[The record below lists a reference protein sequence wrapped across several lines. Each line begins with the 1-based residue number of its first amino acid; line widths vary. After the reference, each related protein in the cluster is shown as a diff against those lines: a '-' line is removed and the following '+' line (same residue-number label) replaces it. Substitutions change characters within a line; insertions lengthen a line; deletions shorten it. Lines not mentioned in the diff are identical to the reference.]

1 MNNKIMIKPYPK
13 VENLEED
20 FKYTS
25 FTEKGKIKYEALPV
39 RIVVQYILNAKMV
52 GKHFYKDY
60 ASFDNPYESDK
71 GFIKYYD
78 EKLGIWKIADTFI
91 KDKIDEF
98 FSDEETKDIINCCK
112 FAMNKDTRSSDNK
125 ILFVSVV
132 HEMNKVLK
140 KLGNHWNTSFEKGYL
155 PVAFKNGTLFL
166 NAEKGKIEFKEEKEP
181 NFLAEIYFNTNYDPV
196 KLDREN
202 RLFKFLKQ
210 KVNLNTKEKEKYF
223 KALLFDF
230 FYTENE
236 SHHTIFFIG
245 KNASGKSSFMKHLVG
260 FSTMNECTKIV
271 DLQRMIGERF
281 TNPNWFQYPLIFTNE
296 TKEKFVEDN
305 ATFKQMIAK
314 EELTLEQKGKDPIT
328 MKPFG
333 KIIGLGE
340 QPFRMKIDGGA
351 DQRII
356 NHFFREEK
364 LEFSKEE
371 VNQYKGYYKEIEEK
385 DLTRGDELLQYLA
398 YEKYEDL
405 TDLLIQGLY
414 SFCEG
419 EYSKGRRTFKKK
431 YEELFVDEVEEF
443 GKLQNSYLE
452 LYQYFFEP
460 DPNSFISSTAL
471 LKVIELLEISNIGTA
486 KALKEQLE
494 MVNKKLYGFD
504 IRFFKSE
511 TKDVKISIVE
521 NLKSY
526 GKETGEI
533 EIKEFTLPRRT
544 TWIFGLK
551 LKSLKE
557 IEEMIANNKNLI
569 QTSRNDKYASLKIS
583 FKKVE
588 ETSYK
593 KIFPVADL
601 TKKSNEEIVDS
612 KEYIRDVKSGRETT
626 IIPHG
631 QAKEKTIDEM
641 AEELNQF
648 FKVE

>member
-1 MNNKIMIKPYPK
+1 MNNKIIIKPYPK

-20 FKYTS
+20 FKYKT
-25 FTEKGKIKYEALPV
+25 FTEKEKIKYEALPV
-39 RIVVQYILNAKMV
+39 RIIVQYILNAKMV
-52 GKHFYKDY
+52 GKFFYKDY

-98 FSDEETKDIINCCK
+98 FTDEETKDIINCCK

-155 PVAFKNGTLFL
+155 PIAFKNGTLFL
-166 NAEKGKIEFKEEKEP
+166 NAITGKIKFKEEKDP
-181 NFLAEIYFNTNYDPV
+181 NFLTEIYFNTNYNPV
-196 KLDREN
+196 KLDGEN
-202 RLFKFLKQ
+202 RLFKFLKE
-210 KVNLNTKEKEKYF
+210 KVNLNTMEKENYF
-223 KALLFDF
+223 KALIFDY

-245 KNASGKSSFMKHLVG
+245 KNSSGKSSFMKHLVA
-260 FSTMNECTKIV
+260 FANMNECIKVV

-281 TNPNWFQYPLIFTNE
+281 TNPNWFQYPYIFTNE

-305 ATFKQMIAK
+305 ATFKQMVAK

-364 LEFSKEE
+364 LEFSQEE
-371 VNQYKGYYKEIEEK
+371 VNQYKEYYKEIEEK

-398 YEKYEDL
+398 YEKYENL

-414 SFCEG
+414 CFHNG

-431 YEELFVDEVEEF
+431 YEELFIDEVAEF
-443 GKLQNSYLE
+443 GKLQSPYLE

-460 DPNSFISSTAL
+460 DPNTFISSTAL
-471 LKVIELLEISNIGTA
+471 LKIIELLEISSIGTA

-494 MVNKKLYGFD
+494 MVNKKIFGFD

-511 TKDVKISIVE
+511 TKDIKISTIE
-521 NLKSY
+521 NIRSY
-526 GKETGEI
+526 GKETGET
-533 EIKEFTLPRRT
+533 EIKEFILPRRT

-551 LKSLKE
+551 LKNLE
-557 IEEMIANNKNLI
+557 DIEEMIANNKNVI
-569 QTSRNDKYASLKIS
+569 QINRNDKYASLKIS
-583 FKKVE
+583 FKQIE

-601 TKKSNEEIVDS
+601 TKKSQIEEVID
-612 KEYIRDVKSGRETT
+612 
-626 IIPHG
+626 G
-631 QAKEKTIDEM
+631 Q
-641 AEELNQF
+641 EEF
-648 FKVE
+648 PF

>member
-1 MNNKIMIKPYPK
+1 MNNKIIIKPYPK

-20 FKYTS
+20 FKYKS
-25 FTEKGKIKYEALPV
+25 LTEKGKTKYEALPV
-39 RIVVQYILNAKMV
+39 RIIVQYILNAKMV
-52 GKHFYKDY
+52 GKYFYKDY
-60 ASFDNPYESDK
+60 ANYDHPFESDK
-71 GFIKYYD
+71 GFIKVFD

-91 KDKIDEF
+91 KDSIDQF
-98 FSDEETKDIINCCK
+98 FNDEETKDIINSCK
-112 FAMNKDTRSSDNK
+112 FAMNKDTRTSDNK
-125 ILFVSVV
+125 ILFVSVI

-155 PVAFKNGTLFL
+155 PIAFKNGTLFL
-166 NAEKGKIEFKEEKEP
+166 NAITGKIKFKEEKDP
-181 NFLAEIYFNTNYDPV
+181 NFLTEIYFNTNYDPV
-196 KLDREN
+196 KLDGEN
-202 RLFKFLKQ
+202 RLFKFLKE
-210 KVNLNTKEKEKYF
+210 KVNLNTMEKENYF

-245 KNASGKSSFMKHLVG
+245 KNSSGKSSFMKHLVG
-260 FSTMNECTKIV
+260 FSNMSECTKIV

-281 TNPNWFQYPLIFTNE
+281 TNPNWFQYPFVFTNE

-305 ATFKQMIAK
+305 ATFKQMVAK

-328 MKPFG
+328 IKPFG

-356 NHFFREEK
+356 NHYFREEK
-364 LEFSKEE
+364 IEFKKEE
-371 VNQYKGYYKEIEEK
+371 INQYKVYYKEIEEK
-385 DLTRGDELLQYLA
+385 DLTRNDELLQYLA
-398 YEKYEDL
+398 FEKYEDL

-414 SFCEG
+414 CFFEG

-431 YEELFVDEVEEF
+431 YEELFIDEVAEF
-443 GKLQNSYLE
+443 GKLQSPYLE

-460 DPNSFISSTAL
+460 DPNTFISSTAL
-471 LKVIELLEISNIGTA
+471 LKIIELLEVSSIGTA
-486 KALKEQLE
+486 KALKEQLD
-494 MVNKKLYGFD
+494 MVNKKLFGFD
-504 IRFFKSE
+504 VRFFKSD
-511 TKDVKISIVE
+511 TKDVKISTVE

-533 EIKEFTLPRRT
+533 EIKEFILPRRT

-551 LKSLKE
+551 LKSFKE
-557 IEEMIANNKNLI
+557 VEEMIANNKNLI
-569 QTSRNDKYASLKIS
+569 QMNRSDKYASLKIS
-583 FKKVE
+583 FKEIE

-601 TKKSNEEIVDS
+601 TKKSQIEEVID
-612 KEYIRDVKSGRETT
+612 
-626 IIPHG
+626 G
-631 QAKEKTIDEM
+631 Q
-641 AEELNQF
+641 EEF
-648 FKVE
+648 PF

>member
-1 MNNKIMIKPYPK
+1 MNSKIVIKPYPK

-20 FKYTS
+20 FKYRS
-25 FTEKGKIKYEALPV
+25 LTEKGKIKYEALPV
-39 RIVVQYILNAKMV
+39 RIIVQYILNSKMV
-52 GKHFYKDY
+52 GKYFYKDY
-60 ASFDNPYESDK
+60 ANYDHPFESDK
-71 GFIKYYD
+71 GFIKVFD

-91 KDKIDEF
+91 KDSIDQF
-98 FSDEETKDIINCCK
+98 FNDEETKDIINSCK
-112 FAMNKDTRSSDNK
+112 FAMNKDTRTSDNK

-155 PVAFKNGTLFL
+155 PIAFKNGTLFL
-166 NAEKGKIEFKEEKEP
+166 NAVTGKIKFKEEKDP
-181 NFLAEIYFNTNYDPV
+181 NFLTEIYFNTSYNPV
-196 KLDREN
+196 KLDGEN
-202 RLFKFLKQ
+202 RLFKFLKE
-210 KVNLNTKEKEKYF
+210 KVNLNTMEKENYF
-223 KALLFDF
+223 KALIFDY

-245 KNASGKSSFMKHLVG
+245 KNSSGKSSFMKHLVG
-260 FSTMNECTKIV
+260 FSNMSECTKIV

-281 TNPNWFQYPLIFTNE
+281 TNPNWFQYPFVFTNE

-305 ATFKQMIAK
+305 ATFKQMVAK

-364 LEFSKEE
+364 LEFSQEE
-371 VNQYKGYYKEIEEK
+371 VNQYKEYYKEIEEK

-398 YEKYEDL
+398 YEKYENL

-414 SFCEG
+414 CFHNG

-431 YEELFVDEVEEF
+431 YEELFIDEVAEF
-443 GKLQNSYLE
+443 GKLQSPYLE

-460 DPNSFISSTAL
+460 DPNTFISSTAL
-471 LKVIELLEISNIGTA
+471 LKIIELLEISSIGTA

-494 MVNKKLYGFD
+494 MVNKKIFGFD

-511 TKDVKISIVE
+511 TKDIKISTIE
-521 NLKSY
+521 NIRSY
-526 GKETGEI
+526 GKETGET
-533 EIKEFTLPRRT
+533 EIKEFILPRRT

-551 LKSLKE
+551 LKNLE
-557 IEEMIANNKNLI
+557 DIEEMIANNKNLI
-569 QTSRNDKYASLKIS
+569 QMNRNDKYASLKIS
-583 FKKVE
+583 FKQIE

-601 TKKSNEEIVDS
+601 TKKSQIEEVID
-612 KEYIRDVKSGRETT
+612 
-626 IIPHG
+626 G
-631 QAKEKTIDEM
+631 Q
-641 AEELNQF
+641 EEF
-648 FKVE
+648 PF

>member
-1 MNNKIMIKPYPK
+1 MSNKIIIKPYPK

-25 FTEKGKIKYEALPV
+25 LTEKGKIKYEALPV

-52 GKHFYKDY
+52 GKYFYKDY

-78 EKLGIWKIADTFI
+78 EKLGIWKIADSFI
-91 KDKIDEF
+91 KDSIDQF
-98 FSDEETKDIINCCK
+98 FNDEQTKDIINCCR
-112 FAMNKDTRSSDNK
+112 FALNKDTRTSDNK
-125 ILFVSVV
+125 ILFVSVI

-155 PVAFKNGTLFL
+155 PIAFKNGTLFL
-166 NAEKGKIEFKEEKEP
+166 NVKKGKIEFKEEKDP
-181 NFLAEIYFNTNYDPV
+181 NFLTEIYFNINFDIT
-196 KLDREN
+196 KMDREN

-210 KVNLNTKEKEKYF
+210 KVNLNTREKENYF
-223 KALLFDF
+223 KALIFDYF
-230 FYTENE
+230 FTENE

-260 FSTMNECTKIV
+260 FSSMNECTKIV

-281 TNPNWFQYPLIFTNE
+281 TNPNWFQYPYIFTNE

-305 ATFKQMIAK
+305 ATFKQMVAK

-328 MKPFG
+328 VKPFG

-356 NHFFREEK
+356 NHYFREEK
-364 LEFSKEE
+364 IEFKKEE
-371 VNQYKGYYKEIEEK
+371 INQYKGYYKEIEEK

-414 SFCEG
+414 CFYEG

-431 YEELFVDEVEEF
+431 YEELFADEVEEF
-443 GKLQNSYLE
+443 GKLQTPYLE
-452 LYQYFFEP
+452 LYQYFYEP

-471 LKVIELLEISNIGTA
+471 LKIIELLEISNIGTT
-486 KALKEQLE
+486 KALREQLE
-494 MVNKKLYGFD
+494 MLNKKLFGFD
-504 IRFFKSE
+504 VRFFKSE

-526 GKETGEI
+526 GKETGKF

-544 TWIFGLK
+544 VWIFGLK
-551 LKSLKE
+551 LKSLEE

-569 QTSRNDKYASLKIS
+569 QSSRNDKYASLKIS
-583 FKKVE
+583 FKEIE

-612 KEYIRDVKSGRETT
+612 KEEF
-626 IIPHG
+626 P
-631 QAKEKTIDEM
+631 
-641 AEELNQF
+641 F
-648 FKVE
+648 

>member
-1 MNNKIMIKPYPK
+1 MNNKIIIKPYPK

-20 FKYTS
+20 FKYKS
-25 FTEKGKIKYEALPV
+25 LTEKGKTKYEALPV
-39 RIVVQYILNAKMV
+39 RIIVQYILNAKMV
-52 GKHFYKDY
+52 GKYFYKDY
-60 ASFDNPYESDK
+60 ANYDHPFESDK
-71 GFIKYYD
+71 GFIKVFD

-91 KDKIDEF
+91 KDSIDQF
-98 FSDEETKDIINCCK
+98 FNVEETKDIINSCK
-112 FAMNKDTRSSDNK
+112 FAMNKDTRTSDNK

-155 PVAFKNGTLFL
+155 PIAFKNGTLFL
-166 NAEKGKIEFKEEKEP
+166 NAITGKIKFTEEKKP
-181 NFLAEIYFNTNYDPV
+181 NFLTEIYFNTNYDPV
-196 KLDREN
+196 KLDGEN
-202 RLFKFLKQ
+202 RLFKFLKE
-210 KVNLNTKEKEKYF
+210 KVNLNTIEKENYF
-223 KALLFDF
+223 KALIFDY

-245 KNASGKSSFMKHLVG
+245 KNSSGKSSFMKHLVG
-260 FSTMNECTKIV
+260 FSNMNECTKIV

-281 TNPNWFQYPLIFTNE
+281 TNPNWFQYPYIFTNE

-305 ATFKQMIAK
+305 ATFKQMVAK

-371 VNQYKGYYKEIEEK
+371 VNQYKEYYKEIEEK

-398 YEKYEDL
+398 YQKYENL

-414 SFCEG
+414 CFHQG

-431 YEELFVDEVEEF
+431 YEELFIDEVAEF
-443 GKLQNSYLE
+443 GKLQNPYLE

-460 DPNSFISSTAL
+460 DSNTFISSTAL
-471 LKVIELLEISNIGTA
+471 LKIVELLEISSIGTA
-486 KALKEQLE
+486 KALKEQLD
-494 MVNKKLYGFD
+494 MVNKKLFGFD
-504 IRFFKSE
+504 VRFFKSE
-511 TKDVKISIVE
+511 TKDVKISTVE

-533 EIKEFTLPRRT
+533 EIKEFILPRRT

-551 LKSLKE
+551 LKSFKE
-557 IEEMIANNKNLI
+557 VEEMIANNKNLI
-569 QTSRNDKYASLKIS
+569 QMNRSDKYASLKIS
-583 FKKVE
+583 FKEIE

-601 TKKSNEEIVDS
+601 TKKSQIEEV
-612 KEYIRDVKSGRETT
+612 
-626 IIPHG
+626 
-631 QAKEKTIDEM
+631 IDEQ
-641 AEELNQF
+641 EEF
-648 FKVE
+648 PF

>member
-1 MNNKIMIKPYPK
+1 MSNKIIIKPYPK
-13 VENLEED
+13 VKNLEED

-25 FTEKGKIKYEALPV
+25 LSEKGKVKYEALPV

-52 GKHFYKDY
+52 GKYFYKDY
-60 ASFDNPYESDK
+60 ANFDHPFESDK
-71 GFIKYYD
+71 GFIKVFD

-155 PVAFKNGTLFL
+155 PIAFKNGTLFL
-166 NAEKGKIEFKEEKEP
+166 NAITGKIKFKEEKDP
-181 NFLAEIYFNTNYDPV
+181 NFLTEIYFNTNYNPV
-196 KLDREN
+196 KLDGEN
-202 RLFKFLKQ
+202 RLFKFLKE
-210 KVNLNTKEKEKYF
+210 KVNLNTKEKEDYF

-245 KNASGKSSFMKHLVG
+245 KNSSGKSSLMKHLVG
-260 FSTMNECTKIV
+260 FSNMNECTKIV

-281 TNPNWFQYPLIFTNE
+281 TNPNWFQYPYIFTNE

-305 ATFKQMIAK
+305 ATFKQMVAK

-364 LEFSKEE
+364 IEFKKEE
-371 VNQYKGYYKEIEEK
+371 INQYKEYYKEIEEK

-398 YEKYEDL
+398 YQKYENL

-414 SFCEG
+414 CFHQG

-431 YEELFVDEVEEF
+431 YEELFINEVEEF
-443 GKLQNSYLE
+443 GKLQSPYLV
-452 LYQYFFEP
+452 LYEYFFEP

-494 MVNKKLYGFD
+494 MVNKKLFGYD
-504 IRFFKSE
+504 VRFFKSE
-511 TKDVKISIVE
+511 TKDIKISTIE
-521 NLKSY
+521 NVKSY
-526 GKETGEI
+526 GKETGET

-544 TWIFGLK
+544 VWIFGLK
-551 LKSLKE
+551 LKSLEE
-557 IEEMIANNKNLI
+557 IEEMIANNKKLI
-569 QTSRNDKYASLKIS
+569 QISRSDKYASLKIS
-583 FKKVE
+583 FKEIE

-601 TKKSNEEIVDS
+601 TKKSQIEEVID
-612 KEYIRDVKSGRETT
+612 
-626 IIPHG
+626 G
-631 QAKEKTIDEM
+631 Q
-641 AEELNQF
+641 EEF
-648 FKVE
+648 PF

>member
-1 MNNKIMIKPYPK
+1 MSNKIIIKPYPK

-20 FKYTS
+20 FKYTTL
-25 FTEKGKIKYEALPV
+25 TEKGKVKYEALPV
-39 RIVVQYILNAKMV
+39 RIIVQYILNAKMV
-52 GKHFYKDY
+52 GKYFYKDY

-71 GFIKYYD
+71 GFIKVFD

-98 FSDEETKDIINCCK
+98 FTDEETKDIINCCR
-112 FAMNKDTRSSDNK
+112 FALNKDTRTSDNK
-125 ILFVSVV
+125 ILFVSVT

-155 PVAFKNGTLFL
+155 PIAFKNGTLFL
-166 NAEKGKIEFKEEKEP
+166 NAEKGEIKFKEEKDP
-181 NFLAEIYFNTNYDPV
+181 NFLTEIYFNVNFDIT
-196 KLDREN
+196 KMDREN
-202 RLFKFLKQ
+202 RLFKFLKE
-210 KVNLNTKEKEKYF
+210 KVNLNTKEKENYF

-230 FYTENE
+230 FFTENE

-245 KNASGKSSFMKHLVG
+245 KNASGKSSFMKHLISFAG
-260 FSTMNECTKIV
+260 MNECTKIV

-281 TNPNWFQYPLIFTNE
+281 TNPNWFQYPYVFTNE

-328 MKPFG
+328 IKPFG

-356 NHFFREEK
+356 NHYFREEK
-364 LEFSKEE
+364 IEFKKEE
-371 VNQYKGYYKEIEEK
+371 INQYKVYYKEIEEK
-385 DLTRGDELLQYLA
+385 DLTRNDELLQYLA
-398 YEKYEDL
+398 FEKYEDL

-414 SFCEG
+414 CFFEG

-431 YEELFVDEVEEF
+431 YEELFADEVEEF
-443 GKLQNSYLE
+443 GKLQTPYLE

-460 DPNSFISSTAL
+460 DSNSFISSTAL
-471 LKVIELLEISNIGTA
+471 LKIIELLEISNIGTT
-486 KALKEQLE
+486 KALREQLE
-494 MVNKKLYGFD
+494 MVNKKLFGFD
-504 IRFFKSE
+504 VRFFKSE
-511 TKDVKISIVE
+511 TRDIKISTIE
-521 NLKSY
+521 NIKEY
-526 GKETGEI
+526 GRETGKI

-569 QTSRNDKYASLKIS
+569 QTSRNDKYASLKVS
-583 FKKVE
+583 FKQIE

-641 AEELNQF
+641 AEELEQF
-648 FKVE
+648 FKAE

>member
-1 MNNKIMIKPYPK
+1 MNNKIIIKPYPK

-20 FKYTS
+20 FKYKT
-25 FTEKGKIKYEALPV
+25 FNEKEKIKYEALPV
-39 RIVVQYILNAKMV
+39 RIIVQYILNAKMV
-52 GKHFYKDY
+52 GKFFYKDY

-98 FSDEETKDIINCCK
+98 FTDEETKDIINCCK

-155 PVAFKNGTLFL
+155 PIAFKNGTLFL
-166 NAEKGKIEFKEEKEP
+166 NAITGKIKFKEEKDP
-181 NFLAEIYFNTNYDPV
+181 NFLTEIYFNTNYNPV
-196 KLDREN
+196 KLDGEN
-202 RLFKFLKQ
+202 RLFKFLKE
-210 KVNLNTKEKEKYF
+210 KVNLNTMEKENYF
-223 KALLFDF
+223 KALIFDY

-245 KNASGKSSFMKHLVG
+245 KNSSGKSSFMKHLVA
-260 FSTMNECTKIV
+260 FANMNECIKVV

-281 TNPNWFQYPLIFTNE
+281 TNPNWFQYPYIFTNE

-305 ATFKQMIAK
+305 ATFKQMVAK

-364 LEFSKEE
+364 LEFSQEE
-371 VNQYKGYYKEIEEK
+371 VNQYKEYYKEIEEK

-398 YEKYEDL
+398 YEKYENL

-414 SFCEG
+414 CFHNG

-431 YEELFVDEVEEF
+431 YEELFIDEVAEF
-443 GKLQNSYLE
+443 GKLQSPYLE

-460 DPNSFISSTAL
+460 DPNTFISSTAL
-471 LKVIELLEISNIGTA
+471 LKIIELLEISSIGTA

-494 MVNKKLYGFD
+494 MVNKKIFGFD

-511 TKDVKISIVE
+511 TKDIKISTIE
-521 NLKSY
+521 NIRSY
-526 GKETGEI
+526 GKETGET
-533 EIKEFTLPRRT
+533 EIKEFILPRRT

-551 LKSLKE
+551 LKNLE
-557 IEEMIANNKNLI
+557 DIEEMIANNKNLI
-569 QTSRNDKYASLKIS
+569 QMNRNDKYASLKIS
-583 FKKVE
+583 FKQIE

-601 TKKSNEEIVDS
+601 TKKSQIEEVID
-612 KEYIRDVKSGRETT
+612 
-626 IIPHG
+626 G
-631 QAKEKTIDEM
+631 Q
-641 AEELNQF
+641 EEF
-648 FKVE
+648 PF

>member
-1 MNNKIMIKPYPK
+1 MSNKIIIKPYPK

-20 FKYTS
+20 FKYKTY
-25 FTEKGKIKYEALPV
+25 TEKEKIKYEALPV
-39 RIVVQYILNAKMV
+39 RIIVQYILNAKMV
-52 GKHFYKDY
+52 GKYFYKDY
-60 ASFDNPYESDK
+60 ANFDHPFESDK
-71 GFIKYYD
+71 GFIKVFD
-78 EKLGIWKIADTFI
+78 EKLGIWKIADNFI
-91 KDKIDEF
+91 KDSIDQF

-112 FAMNKDTRSSDNK
+112 FALNKDTRSSDNK

-155 PVAFKNGTLFL
+155 PIAFKNGTLFL
-166 NAEKGKIEFKEEKEP
+166 NAITGKIKFKEEKNP
-181 NFLAEIYFNTNYDPV
+181 NFLTEVYFNTNYDPV
-196 KLDREN
+196 KLDKEN
-202 RLFKFLKQ
+202 RLFKFLKE
-210 KVNLNTKEKEKYF
+210 KVNLNTKEKEDYF

-230 FYTENE
+230 FFTENE

-245 KNASGKSSFMKHLVG
+245 KNSSGKSSFMKHLVG
-260 FSTMNECTKIV
+260 FANMNECIKVV

-281 TNPNWFQYPLIFTNE
+281 TNPNWFQYPYVFTNE

-305 ATFKQMIAK
+305 ATFKQMVAK

-371 VNQYKGYYKEIEEK
+371 VNQYKEYYKEIEEK

-398 YEKYEDL
+398 YEKYENL

-414 SFCEG
+414 CFHLG

-431 YEELFVDEVEEF
+431 YEELFIDEVAEF
-443 GKLQNSYLE
+443 GKLQTPYLE

-471 LKVIELLEISNIGTA
+471 LKIIELLEISHIGTT
-486 KALKEQLE
+486 KTLREQLE
-494 MVNKKLYGFD
+494 MVNKKIFGFD
-504 IRFFKSE
+504 VRFFKSE
-511 TKDVKISIVE
+511 TKDVKISTVE

-526 GKETGEI
+526 GKETGKF

-544 TWIFGLK
+544 VWIFGLK
-551 LKSLKE
+551 LKSLEE

-569 QTSRNDKYASLKIS
+569 QSNRIDKYASLKIS
-583 FKKVE
+583 FKEIE

-601 TKKSNEEIVDS
+601 TKKSQIEEVID
-612 KEYIRDVKSGRETT
+612 
-626 IIPHG
+626 G
-631 QAKEKTIDEM
+631 Q
-641 AEELNQF
+641 EEF
-648 FKVE
+648 PF

>member
-1 MNNKIMIKPYPK
+1 MSNKIIIKPYPK

-39 RIVVQYILNAKMV
+39 RIIVQYILNAKMV
-52 GKHFYKDY
+52 GKYFYKDY
-60 ASFDNPYESDK
+60 ANFDHPFESDK

-78 EKLGIWKIADTFI
+78 EKLGIWKIADNFI
-91 KDKIDEF
+91 KDSIDKF
-98 FSDEETKDIINCCK
+98 FNDEQTKDIINCCR
-112 FAMNKDTRSSDNK
+112 FALNKDTRTSDNK
-125 ILFVSVV
+125 ILFVSAV

-155 PVAFKNGTLFL
+155 PLVFKNGTLFL
-166 NAEKGKIEFKEEKEP
+166 NAEKGKIEFKEEKDP
-181 NFLAEIYFNTNYDPV
+181 NFLAEIYFNTNYDQV

-202 RLFKFLKQ
+202 RLFKFLKE
-210 KVNLNTKEKEKYF
+210 KVNLNTREKENYF
-223 KALLFDF
+223 KALIFDY

-260 FSTMNECTKIV
+260 FSSMNECTKIV

-281 TNPNWFQYPLIFTNE
+281 TNPNWFQYPYVFTNE

-305 ATFKQMIAK
+305 ATFKQMVAK

-328 MKPFG
+328 VKPFG

-356 NHFFREEK
+356 NHYFKEEK

-371 VNQYKGYYKEIEEK
+371 ISQYKQYYKQIEEK
-385 DLTRGDELLQYLA
+385 DLTRNDELLQYLA

-405 TDLLIQGLY
+405 IDLLIQGLY
-414 SFCEG
+414 CFYEG

-431 YEELFVDEVEEF
+431 YEELFADEVEEF
-443 GKLQNSYLE
+443 GKLQTPYLE
-452 LYQYFFEP
+452 PYQYFFVP

-471 LKVIELLEISNIGTA
+471 LKIIELLEISNIGTT
-486 KALKEQLE
+486 KALREQLE
-494 MVNKKLYGFD
+494 MVNKKLFGFD
-504 IRFFKSE
+504 VRFFKSE

-526 GKETGEI
+526 GKETGKF

-544 TWIFGLK
+544 VWIFGLK
-551 LKSLKE
+551 LKSLEE

-583 FKKVE
+583 FREIE

-601 TKKSNEEIVDS
+601 TKKSQIEEIID
-612 KEYIRDVKSGRETT
+612 
-626 IIPHG
+626 G
-631 QAKEKTIDEM
+631 QDE
-641 AEELNQF
+641 F
-648 FKVE
+648 PF

>member
-1 MNNKIMIKPYPK
+1 MNNKIIIKPYPK

-20 FKYTS
+20 FKYKT
-25 FTEKGKIKYEALPV
+25 FTEKEKIKYEALPV
-39 RIVVQYILNAKMV
+39 RIIVQYILNAKMV
-52 GKHFYKDY
+52 GKFFYKDY

-98 FSDEETKDIINCCK
+98 FTDEETKDIINCCK

-155 PVAFKNGTLFL
+155 PIAFKNGTLFL
-166 NAEKGKIEFKEEKEP
+166 NAITGKIKFKEEKDP
-181 NFLAEIYFNTNYDPV
+181 NFLTEIYFNTNYNPV
-196 KLDREN
+196 KLDGEN
-202 RLFKFLKQ
+202 RLFKFLKE
-210 KVNLNTKEKEKYF
+210 KVNLNTMEKENYF
-223 KALLFDF
+223 KALIFDY

-245 KNASGKSSFMKHLVG
+245 KNSSGKSSFMKHLVA
-260 FSTMNECTKIV
+260 FANMNECIKVV

-281 TNPNWFQYPLIFTNE
+281 TNPNWFQYPYIFTNE

-305 ATFKQMIAK
+305 ATFKQMVAK

-364 LEFSKEE
+364 LEFSQEE
-371 VNQYKGYYKEIEEK
+371 VNQYKEYYKEIEEK

-398 YEKYEDL
+398 YEKYENL

-414 SFCEG
+414 CFHNG

-431 YEELFVDEVEEF
+431 YEELFIDEVAEF
-443 GKLQNSYLE
+443 GKVQSPYLE
-452 LYQYFFEP
+452 LYQYFFES
-460 DPNSFISSTAL
+460 DPNTFISSTAL
-471 LKVIELLEISNIGTA
+471 LKIIELLEISSIGTA
-486 KALKEQLE
+486 KALKEQLD
-494 MVNKKLYGFD
+494 MVNKKLFGFD
-504 IRFFKSE
+504 VRFFKSE
-511 TKDVKISIVE
+511 TKDVKISTIE

-526 GKETGEI
+526 GKETGET
-533 EIKEFTLPRRT
+533 EIKEFILPRRT

-551 LKSLKE
+551 LKNLE
-557 IEEMIANNKNLI
+557 DIEEMIANNKNLI

-583 FKKVE
+583 FKEIE

-593 KIFPVADL
+593 KIFPIADL
-601 TKKSNEEIVDS
+601 TKKSQIEEVIN
-612 KEYIRDVKSGRETT
+612 
-626 IIPHG
+626 G
-631 QAKEKTIDEM
+631 Q
-641 AEELNQF
+641 EEF
-648 FKVE
+648 PF

>member
-1 MNNKIMIKPYPK
+1 MNNKIIIKPYPK

-20 FKYTS
+20 FKYKS
-25 FTEKGKIKYEALPV
+25 LTEKGKIKYEALPV
-39 RIVVQYILNAKMV
+39 RIIVQYILNAKMV
-52 GKHFYKDY
+52 GKYFYKDY
-60 ASFDNPYESDK
+60 ANYDHPFESDK
-71 GFIKYYD
+71 GFIKVFD

-91 KDKIDEF
+91 KDSIDQF
-98 FSDEETKDIINCCK
+98 FNDEETKDIINSCK
-112 FAMNKDTRSSDNK
+112 FAMNKDTRTSDNK

-155 PVAFKNGTLFL
+155 PIAFKNGTLFL
-166 NAEKGKIEFKEEKEP
+166 NAITGKIKFKEEKDP
-181 NFLAEIYFNTNYDPV
+181 NFLTEIYFNTIYNPV
-196 KLDREN
+196 KLDVEN
-202 RLFKFLKQ
+202 RLFKFLKE
-210 KVNLNTKEKEKYF
+210 KVNLNTMEKENYF

-245 KNASGKSSFMKHLVG
+245 KNSSGKSSFMKHLVG
-260 FSTMNECTKIV
+260 FANMNECIKVV

-281 TNPNWFQYPLIFTNE
+281 TNPNWFQYPYIFTNE

-305 ATFKQMIAK
+305 ATFKQMVAK

-371 VNQYKGYYKEIEEK
+371 VNQYKEYYKEIEEK

-398 YEKYEDL
+398 YQKYENL

-414 SFCEG
+414 CFHQG

-431 YEELFVDEVEEF
+431 YEELFIDEVAEF
-443 GKLQNSYLE
+443 GKLQNPYLE

-460 DPNSFISSTAL
+460 DSNTFISSTAL
-471 LKVIELLEISNIGTA
+471 LKIVELLEISSIGTA
-486 KALKEQLE
+486 KALKEQLD
-494 MVNKKLYGFD
+494 MVNKKLFGFD
-504 IRFFKSE
+504 VRFFKSE
-511 TKDVKISIVE
+511 TKDVKISTVE

-533 EIKEFTLPRRT
+533 EIKEFILPRRT

-551 LKSLKE
+551 LKSFKE
-557 IEEMIANNKNLI
+557 VEEMIANNKNLI
-569 QTSRNDKYASLKIS
+569 QMNRSDKYASLKIS
-583 FKKVE
+583 FKEIE

-601 TKKSNEEIVDS
+601 TKKSQIEEV
-612 KEYIRDVKSGRETT
+612 
-626 IIPHG
+626 
-631 QAKEKTIDEM
+631 IDEQ
-641 AEELNQF
+641 EEF
-648 FKVE
+648 PF

>member
-1 MNNKIMIKPYPK
+1 M
-13 VENLEED
+13 
-20 FKYTS
+20 
-25 FTEKGKIKYEALPV
+25 
-39 RIVVQYILNAKMV
+39 QYILNAKMV
-52 GKHFYKDY
+52 GKYFYKDY

-98 FSDEETKDIINCCK
+98 FTDEETKDIINCCR
-112 FAMNKDTRSSDNK
+112 FAMNKDTRTSDNK

-166 NAEKGKIEFKEEKEP
+166 NVKKGKIEFKEEKDP
-181 NFLAEIYFNTNYDPV
+181 NFLTEIYFNINFDIT
-196 KLDREN
+196 KMDREN

-210 KVNLNTKEKEKYF
+210 KVNLNTREKENYF
-223 KALLFDF
+223 KALIFDY

-260 FSTMNECTKIV
+260 FSSMNECTKIV

-281 TNPNWFQYPLIFTNE
+281 TNPNWFQYPYVFTNE

-305 ATFKQMIAK
+305 ATFKQMVAK

-328 MKPFG
+328 VKPFG

-356 NHFFREEK
+356 NHYFREEK
-364 LEFSKEE
+364 IEFKKEE
-371 VNQYKGYYKEIEEK
+371 INQYKEYYKQIEEK
-385 DLTRGDELLQYLA
+385 DLTRNDELLQYLA

-405 TDLLIQGLY
+405 IDLLIQGLY
-414 SFCEG
+414 CFFEG
-419 EYSKGRRTFKKK
+419 EYSKGRRTFKSK
-431 YEELFVDEVEEF
+431 YEELFSDEVEEF

-452 LYQYFFEP
+452 LYQYFFVP

-471 LKVIELLEISNIGTA
+471 LKIIELLEISNIGTT
-486 KALKEQLE
+486 KALREQLE
-494 MVNKKLYGFD
+494 MVNKKLFGFD
-504 IRFFKSE
+504 VRFFKSE

-526 GKETGEI
+526 GKETGKF

-544 TWIFGLK
+544 VWIFGLK
-551 LKSLKE
+551 LKSLEE

-569 QTSRNDKYASLKIS
+569 QTSRNDKYASLRIS
-583 FKKVE
+583 FREIE

-612 KEYIRDVKSGRETT
+612 KEEF
-626 IIPHG
+626 P
-631 QAKEKTIDEM
+631 
-641 AEELNQF
+641 F
-648 FKVE
+648 

>member
-1 MNNKIMIKPYPK
+1 MSNKIIIKPYPK

-25 FTEKGKIKYEALPV
+25 LSEKGKVKYEALPV

-52 GKHFYKDY
+52 GKYFYKDY
-60 ASFDNPYESDK
+60 ANFDHPFESDK
-71 GFIKYYD
+71 GFIKVFD

-98 FSDEETKDIINCCK
+98 FTDEETKDIINCCR
-112 FAMNKDTRSSDNK
+112 FAMNKDTRTSDNK

-155 PVAFKNGTLFL
+155 PITFKNGTLFL
-166 NAEKGKIEFKEEKEP
+166 NAISGKTEFKEEKDP
-181 NFLAEIYFNTNYDPV
+181 NFLAEIYFNTKFDPM

-202 RLFKFLKQ
+202 RLFKFLKE
-210 KVNLNTKEKEKYF
+210 KVNLNTREKENYF
-223 KALLFDF
+223 KALIFDY

-260 FSTMNECTKIV
+260 FANMNECTKVV

-281 TNPNWFQYPLIFTNE
+281 TNPNWFQYPFIFTNE

-305 ATFKQMIAK
+305 ATFKQMVAK

-340 QPFRMKIDGGA
+340 QPFRMRIDGGA

-371 VNQYKGYYKEIEEK
+371 INQYKEYYKQIEEK
-385 DLTRGDELLQYLA
+385 DLTRNDELLQYLA
-398 YEKYEDL
+398 FEKYEDL

-431 YEELFVDEVEEF
+431 YEELFADEVEEF
-443 GKLQNSYLE
+443 GKLQSPYLV

-471 LKVIELLEISNIGTA
+471 LKIIELLEISNIGTT
-486 KALKEQLE
+486 KALREQLE
-494 MVNKKLYGFD
+494 MVNKKLFGFD
-504 IRFFKSE
+504 VRFFKSE

-526 GKETGEI
+526 GKETGKF

-544 TWIFGLK
+544 VWIFGLK
-551 LKSLKE
+551 LKSLEE

-569 QTSRNDKYASLKIS
+569 QSSRNDKYASLKIS
-583 FKKVE
+583 FKEIE

-612 KEYIRDVKSGRETT
+612 KEEF
-626 IIPHG
+626 P
-631 QAKEKTIDEM
+631 
-641 AEELNQF
+641 F
-648 FKVE
+648 

>member
-1 MNNKIMIKPYPK
+1 MNNIKPYPK

-20 FKYTS
+20 FKYKS
-25 FTEKGKIKYEALPV
+25 LSEKGKVKYEALPV
-39 RIVVQYILNAKMV
+39 RIIVQYILNAKMV
-52 GKHFYKDY
+52 GKFFYKDY

-78 EKLGIWKIADTFI
+78 KKLGIWKIADNFI
-91 KDKIDEF
+91 KDSIDQF

-112 FAMNKDTRSSDNK
+112 FALNKDTRSSDNK

-155 PVAFKNGTLFL
+155 PIAFKNGTLFL
-166 NAEKGKIEFKEEKEP
+166 NAVTGKIKFKEEKDP
-181 NFLAEIYFNTNYDPV
+181 NFLTEIYFNTNYDPV
-196 KLDREN
+196 KLDGEN
-202 RLFKFLKQ
+202 RLFKFLKE
-210 KVNLNTKEKEKYF
+210 KVNLNTMEKENYF
-223 KALLFDF
+223 KALIFDY

-245 KNASGKSSFMKHLVG
+245 KNSSGKSSFMKHLVG
-260 FSTMNECTKIV
+260 FSNMNECTKIV

-281 TNPNWFQYPLIFTNE
+281 TNPNWFQYPYIFTNE

-305 ATFKQMIAK
+305 ATFKQMVAK

-328 MKPFG
+328 LKPFG

-356 NHFFREEK
+356 NHYFREEK
-364 LEFSKEE
+364 IEFKKEE
-371 VNQYKGYYKEIEEK
+371 INQYKEYYKEIEEK

-398 YEKYEDL
+398 YQKYENL

-414 SFCEG
+414 CFHNG

-431 YEELFVDEVEEF
+431 YEELFIDEVAEF
-443 GKLQNSYLE
+443 GKLQSPYLE

-460 DPNSFISSTAL
+460 DPNTFISSTAL
-471 LKVIELLEISNIGTA
+471 LKIIELLEISSIGTA
-486 KALKEQLE
+486 KALKEQLD
-494 MVNKKLYGFD
+494 MVNKKLFGFD
-504 IRFFKSE
+504 VRFFKSE
-511 TKDVKISIVE
+511 TKDVKISTIE

-533 EIKEFTLPRRT
+533 EIKEFILPRRT

-551 LKSLKE
+551 LKNLE
-557 IEEMIANNKNLI
+557 DIEEMIANNKNLI
-569 QTSRNDKYASLKIS
+569 QMNRNDKYASLKIS
-583 FKKVE
+583 FKEIE

-593 KIFPVADL
+593 KIFPIADL
-601 TKKSNEEIVDS
+601 TKKSQIEEV
-612 KEYIRDVKSGRETT
+612 
-626 IIPHG
+626 
-631 QAKEKTIDEM
+631 IDEQ
-641 AEELNQF
+641 EEF
-648 FKVE
+648 PF

>member
-1 MNNKIMIKPYPK
+1 MNNKIIIKPYPK

-20 FKYTS
+20 FKYKTC
-25 FTEKGKIKYEALPV
+25 TEKEKIKYEALPV
-39 RIVVQYILNAKMV
+39 RIIVQYILNAKMV
-52 GKHFYKDY
+52 GKFFYKDY

-98 FSDEETKDIINCCK
+98 FTDEETKDIINCCK

-155 PVAFKNGTLFL
+155 PIAFKNGTLFL
-166 NAEKGKIEFKEEKEP
+166 NAITGKIKFKEEKDP
-181 NFLAEIYFNTNYDPV
+181 NFLTEIYFNTNYNPV
-196 KLDREN
+196 KLDGEN
-202 RLFKFLKQ
+202 RLFKFLKE
-210 KVNLNTKEKEKYF
+210 KVNLNTMEKENYF
-223 KALLFDF
+223 KALIFDY

-245 KNASGKSSFMKHLVG
+245 KNSSGKSSFMKHLVA
-260 FSTMNECTKIV
+260 FANMNECIKVV

-281 TNPNWFQYPLIFTNE
+281 TNPNWFQYPYIFTNE

-305 ATFKQMIAK
+305 ATFKQMVAK

-364 LEFSKEE
+364 LEFSQEE
-371 VNQYKGYYKEIEEK
+371 VNQYKEYYKEIEEK

-398 YEKYEDL
+398 YEKYENL

-414 SFCEG
+414 CFHNG

-431 YEELFVDEVEEF
+431 YEELFIDEVAEF
-443 GKLQNSYLE
+443 GKLQSPYLE

-460 DPNSFISSTAL
+460 DPNTFISSTAL
-471 LKVIELLEISNIGTA
+471 LKIIELLEISSIGTA

-494 MVNKKLYGFD
+494 MVNKKIFGFD

-511 TKDVKISIVE
+511 TKDIKISTIE
-521 NLKSY
+521 NIRSY
-526 GKETGEI
+526 GKETGET
-533 EIKEFTLPRRT
+533 EIKEFILPRRT

-551 LKSLKE
+551 LKNLE
-557 IEEMIANNKNLI
+557 DIEEMIANNKNLI
-569 QTSRNDKYASLKIS
+569 QMNRNDKYASLKIS
-583 FKKVE
+583 FKQIE

-601 TKKSNEEIVDS
+601 TKKSQIEEVID
-612 KEYIRDVKSGRETT
+612 
-626 IIPHG
+626 G
-631 QAKEKTIDEM
+631 Q
-641 AEELNQF
+641 EEF
-648 FKVE
+648 PF

>member
-1 MNNKIMIKPYPK
+1 MNNKIIIKPYPK

-20 FKYTS
+20 FKYKS
-25 FTEKGKIKYEALPV
+25 LTEKGKIKYEALPV
-39 RIVVQYILNAKMV
+39 RIIVQYILNAKMV
-52 GKHFYKDY
+52 GKYFYKDY
-60 ASFDNPYESDK
+60 ASFDNPYDSDK

-78 EKLGIWKIADTFI
+78 EKLGIWKIADNFI
-91 KDKIDEF
+91 KDSIDQF
-98 FSDEETKDIINCCK
+98 FSDEETKDMINCCK

-125 ILFVSVV
+125 ILFVSVI

-155 PVAFKNGTLFL
+155 PIAFKNGTLFL
-166 NAEKGKIEFKEEKEP
+166 NAVTGKIKFKEEKDP
-181 NFLAEIYFNTNYDPV
+181 NFLTEIYFNTIYNPV
-196 KLDREN
+196 KLDVEN
-202 RLFKFLKQ
+202 RLFKFLKE
-210 KVNLNTKEKEKYF
+210 KVNLNTMEKENYF

-245 KNASGKSSFMKHLVG
+245 KNSSGKSSLMKHLVG
-260 FSTMNECTKIV
+260 FSNMNECTKIV

-281 TNPNWFQYPLIFTNE
+281 TNPNWFQYPYIFTNE

-305 ATFKQMIAK
+305 ATFKQMVAK

-364 LEFSKEE
+364 LEFSEE
-371 VNQYKGYYKEIEEK
+371 EINQYKDYYKQIEEK
-385 DLTRGDELLQYLA
+385 DLTRGDQLLQYLA
-398 YEKYEDL
+398 YEKYENL

-414 SFCEG
+414 CFHLG

-431 YEELFVDEVEEF
+431 YEELFIDEVAEF
-443 GKLQNSYLE
+443 GKLQTPYLE

-471 LKVIELLEISNIGTA
+471 LKIIELLEISHIGTT
-486 KALKEQLE
+486 KTLREQLE
-494 MVNKKLYGFD
+494 MVNKKIFGFD
-504 IRFFKSE
+504 VRFFKSE
-511 TKDVKISIVE
+511 TKDIKISTIE
-521 NLKSY
+521 NVKEY
-526 GKETGEI
+526 GKETGET

-544 TWIFGLK
+544 VWIFGLK

-569 QTSRNDKYASLKIS
+569 QSNRIDKYASLKIS
-583 FKKVE
+583 FKEIE

-601 TKKSNEEIVDS
+601 TKKSQIEEVID
-612 KEYIRDVKSGRETT
+612 
-626 IIPHG
+626 G
-631 QAKEKTIDEM
+631 Q
-641 AEELNQF
+641 EEF
-648 FKVE
+648 PF

>member
-1 MNNKIMIKPYPK
+1 MSNKIIIKPYPK
-13 VENLEED
+13 VQNLEED
-20 FKYTS
+20 FKYTTC
-25 FTEKGKIKYEALPV
+25 TEKGKIKYEALPV

-52 GKHFYKDY
+52 GKYFYKDY

-98 FSDEETKDIINCCK
+98 FTDEETKDIINCCR
-112 FAMNKDTRSSDNK
+112 FAMNKDTRTSDNK

-166 NAEKGKIEFKEEKEP
+166 NVKKGKIEFKEEKDP
-181 NFLAEIYFNTNYDPV
+181 NFLTEIYFNINFDIT
-196 KLDREN
+196 KMDREN

-210 KVNLNTKEKEKYF
+210 KVNLNTREKENYF
-223 KALLFDF
+223 KALIFDY

-260 FSTMNECTKIV
+260 FSSMNECTKIV

-281 TNPNWFQYPLIFTNE
+281 TNPNWFQYPYVFTNE

-305 ATFKQMIAK
+305 ATFKQMVAK

-328 MKPFG
+328 VKPFG

-356 NHFFREEK
+356 NHYFREEK
-364 LEFSKEE
+364 IEFKKEE
-371 VNQYKGYYKEIEEK
+371 INQYKEYYKQIEEK
-385 DLTRGDELLQYLA
+385 DLTRNDELLQYLA

-405 TDLLIQGLY
+405 IDLLIQGLY
-414 SFCEG
+414 CFFEG
-419 EYSKGRRTFKKK
+419 EYSKGRRKFKSK
-431 YEELFVDEVEEF
+431 YEELFSDEVEEF

-452 LYQYFFEP
+452 LYQYFFVP

-471 LKVIELLEISNIGTA
+471 LKIIELLEISNIGTT
-486 KALKEQLE
+486 KALREQLE
-494 MVNKKLYGFD
+494 MVNKKLFGFD
-504 IRFFKSE
+504 VRFFKSE

-526 GKETGEI
+526 GKETGKF

-544 TWIFGLK
+544 VWIFGLK
-551 LKSLKE
+551 LKSLEE

-569 QTSRNDKYASLKIS
+569 QTSRNDKYASLRIS
-583 FKKVE
+583 FREIE

-612 KEYIRDVKSGRETT
+612 KEEF
-626 IIPHG
+626 P
-631 QAKEKTIDEM
+631 
-641 AEELNQF
+641 F
-648 FKVE
+648 

>member
-1 MNNKIMIKPYPK
+1 MNNKIIIKPYPK

-20 FKYTS
+20 FKYTT
-25 FTEKGKIKYEALPV
+25 FTEKGKVKYEALPV

-52 GKHFYKDY
+52 GKYFYKDY
-60 ASFDNPYESDK
+60 ANFDHPFESDK
-71 GFIKYYD
+71 GFIKVFD

-98 FSDEETKDIINCCK
+98 FTDEETKDIINCCR
-112 FAMNKDTRSSDNK
+112 FAMNKDTRTSDNK

-155 PVAFKNGTLFL
+155 PITFKNGTLFL
-166 NAEKGKIEFKEEKEP
+166 NAISGKTEFKEEKDP
-181 NFLAEIYFNTNYDPV
+181 NFLAEIYFNTKFDPM

-202 RLFKFLKQ
+202 RLFKFLKE
-210 KVNLNTKEKEKYF
+210 KVNLNTREKENYF
-223 KALLFDF
+223 KALIFDY

-260 FSTMNECTKIV
+260 FANMNECTKVV

-281 TNPNWFQYPLIFTNE
+281 TNPNWFQYPFIFTNE

-305 ATFKQMIAK
+305 ATFKQMVAK

-340 QPFRMKIDGGA
+340 QPFRMRIDGGA

-371 VNQYKGYYKEIEEK
+371 INQYKEYYKQIEEK
-385 DLTRGDELLQYLA
+385 DLTRNDELLQYLA
-398 YEKYEDL
+398 FEKYEDL

-431 YEELFVDEVEEF
+431 YEELFADEVEEF
-443 GKLQNSYLE
+443 GKLQSPYLV

-471 LKVIELLEISNIGTA
+471 LKIIELLEISNIGTT
-486 KALKEQLE
+486 KALREQLE
-494 MVNKKLYGFD
+494 MVNKKLFGFD
-504 IRFFKSE
+504 VRFFKSE

-526 GKETGEI
+526 GKETGKF

-544 TWIFGLK
+544 VWIFGLK
-551 LKSLKE
+551 LKKLEE

-583 FKKVE
+583 FKEIE

-601 TKKSNEEIVDS
+601 TKTSNEEIVDS
-612 KEYIRDVKSGRETT
+612 KEEF
-626 IIPHG
+626 P
-631 QAKEKTIDEM
+631 
-641 AEELNQF
+641 F
-648 FKVE
+648 

>member
-1 MNNKIMIKPYPK
+1 MSNKIIIKPYPK

-25 FTEKGKIKYEALPV
+25 LTEKGKIKYEALPV

-52 GKHFYKDY
+52 GKYFYKDY

-78 EKLGIWKIADTFI
+78 EKLGIWKIADSFI
-91 KDKIDEF
+91 KDSIDQF
-98 FSDEETKDIINCCK
+98 FNDEQTKDIINCCR
-112 FAMNKDTRSSDNK
+112 FALNKDTRTSDNK
-125 ILFVSVV
+125 ILFVSVI

-155 PVAFKNGTLFL
+155 PIAFKNGTLFL
-166 NAEKGKIEFKEEKEP
+166 NVKKGKIEFKEEKDP
-181 NFLAEIYFNTNYDPV
+181 NFLTEIYFNINFDIT
-196 KLDREN
+196 KMDREN

-210 KVNLNTKEKEKYF
+210 KVNLNTREKENYF
-223 KALLFDF
+223 KALIFDYF
-230 FYTENE
+230 FTENE

-260 FSTMNECTKIV
+260 FSSMNECTKIV

-281 TNPNWFQYPLIFTNE
+281 TNPNWFQYPYIFTNE

-305 ATFKQMIAK
+305 ATFKQMVAK

-328 MKPFG
+328 VKPFG

-356 NHFFREEK
+356 NHYFREEK
-364 LEFSKEE
+364 IEFKKEE
-371 VNQYKGYYKEIEEK
+371 INQYKGYYKEIEEK

-414 SFCEG
+414 CFYEG

-431 YEELFVDEVEEF
+431 YEELFADEVEEF
-443 GKLQNSYLE
+443 GKLQTPYLE
-452 LYQYFFEP
+452 LYQYFYEP

-471 LKVIELLEISNIGTA
+471 LKIIELLEISNIGTT
-486 KALKEQLE
+486 KALREQLE
-494 MVNKKLYGFD
+494 MVNKKLFGFD
-504 IRFFKSE
+504 VRFFKSE

-526 GKETGEI
+526 GKETGKF

-544 TWIFGLK
+544 VWIFGLK
-551 LKSLKE
+551 LKSLEE

-569 QTSRNDKYASLKIS
+569 QSSRNDKYASLKIS
-583 FKKVE
+583 FKEIE

-612 KEYIRDVKSGRETT
+612 KEEF
-626 IIPHG
+626 P
-631 QAKEKTIDEM
+631 
-641 AEELNQF
+641 F
-648 FKVE
+648 

>member
-1 MNNKIMIKPYPK
+1 MNNKIIIKPYPK

-20 FKYTS
+20 FKYKTC
-25 FTEKGKIKYEALPV
+25 TEKEKIKYEALPV
-39 RIVVQYILNAKMV
+39 RIIVQYILNAKMV

-155 PVAFKNGTLFL
+155 PIAFKNGTLFL
-166 NAEKGKIEFKEEKEP
+166 NAVTGKIKFKEEKDP
-181 NFLAEIYFNTNYDPV
+181 NFLTEIYFNTNYDPV
-196 KLDREN
+196 KLDGEN
-202 RLFKFLKQ
+202 RLFKFLKE
-210 KVNLNTKEKEKYF
+210 KVNLNTKEKEDYF

-245 KNASGKSSFMKHLVG
+245 KNSSGKSSLMKHLVG
-260 FSTMNECTKIV
+260 FSNMNECTKIV

-281 TNPNWFQYPLIFTNE
+281 TNPNWFQYPYIFTNE

-305 ATFKQMIAK
+305 ATFKQMVAK

-356 NHFFREEK
+356 NHYFREEK
-364 LEFSKEE
+364 LEFSEE
-371 VNQYKGYYKEIEEK
+371 EINQYKDYYKQIEEK
-385 DLTRGDELLQYLA
+385 DLTRGDQLLQYLA
-398 YEKYEDL
+398 YEKYENL

-414 SFCEG
+414 CFHLG

-431 YEELFVDEVEEF
+431 YEELFIDEVAEF
-443 GKLQNSYLE
+443 GKLQTPYLE

-471 LKVIELLEISNIGTA
+471 LKIIELLEISHIGTT
-486 KALKEQLE
+486 KTLREQLE
-494 MVNKKLYGFD
+494 MVNKKIFGFD
-504 IRFFKSE
+504 VRFFKSE
-511 TKDVKISIVE
+511 TKDIKISTIE
-521 NLKSY
+521 NVKEY
-526 GKETGEI
+526 GKETGET

-544 TWIFGLK
+544 VWIFGLK

-569 QTSRNDKYASLKIS
+569 QSNRIDKYASLKIS
-583 FKKVE
+583 FKEIE

-601 TKKSNEEIVDS
+601 TKKSQIEEVVD
-612 KEYIRDVKSGRETT
+612 
-626 IIPHG
+626 G
-631 QAKEKTIDEM
+631 Q
-641 AEELNQF
+641 EEF
-648 FKVE
+648 PF

>member
-1 MNNKIMIKPYPK
+1 MNNKIIIKPYPK

-25 FTEKGKIKYEALPV
+25 LSEKGKVKYEALPV

-52 GKHFYKDY
+52 GKYFYKDY
-60 ASFDNPYESDK
+60 ASYDNPYESDK

-78 EKLGIWKIADTFI
+78 EKLGVWKIADNFI
-91 KDKIDEF
+91 KDSIDQF
-98 FSDEETKDIINCCK
+98 FSDEETKDIINCCR
-112 FAMNKDTRSSDNK
+112 FALNKDTRTSDNK

-155 PVAFKNGTLFL
+155 PIAFKNGTLFL
-166 NAEKGKIEFKEEKEP
+166 NVISGKIEFKEEKDP
-181 NFLAEIYFNTNYDPV
+181 NFLTEIYFNINFDIT
-196 KLDREN
+196 KMDREN

-230 FYTENE
+230 FFTENE

-245 KNASGKSSFMKHLVG
+245 KNASGKSSFMKHLISFAG
-260 FSTMNECTKIV
+260 MNECTKIV

-305 ATFKQMIAK
+305 ATFKQMVAK

-371 VNQYKGYYKEIEEK
+371 VNQYKEYYKEIEEK

-398 YEKYEDL
+398 YEKYENL

-431 YEELFVDEVEEF
+431 YEELFADEVEEF
-443 GKLQNSYLE
+443 GKLQTPYLE
-452 LYQYFFEP
+452 LYQYFYEP

-494 MVNKKLYGFD
+494 MVNKKLYGYD

-511 TKDVKISIVE
+511 TRDIKISTIE
-521 NLKSY
+521 NIKEY
-526 GKETGEI
+526 GKETGKT

-569 QTSRNDKYASLKIS
+569 QTSRNDKYASLKVS
-583 FKKVE
+583 FKEIE

-593 KIFPVADL
+593 KIFPIADL

-612 KEYIRDVKSGRETT
+612 KEDIRYVKSGRETT

-631 QAKEKTIDEM
+631 QAKEKTVDEM

>member
-1 MNNKIMIKPYPK
+1 MNNKIIIKPYPK

-20 FKYTS
+20 FKYKTYN
-25 FTEKGKIKYEALPV
+25 EKEKIKYEALPV
-39 RIVVQYILNAKMV
+39 RIIVQYILNAKMV
-52 GKHFYKDY
+52 GKFFYKDY

-78 EKLGIWKIADTFI
+78 EKLGIWKIADNFI
-91 KDKIDEF
+91 KDSIDQF

-112 FAMNKDTRSSDNK
+112 FALNKDTRSSDNK

-155 PVAFKNGTLFL
+155 PIAFKNGTLFL
-166 NAEKGKIEFKEEKEP
+166 NAVTGKIKFKEEKDP
-181 NFLAEIYFNTNYDPV
+181 NFLTEIYFNTNYDPV
-196 KLDREN
+196 KLDGEN
-202 RLFKFLKQ
+202 RLFKFLKE
-210 KVNLNTKEKEKYF
+210 KVNLNTKEKEDYF

-245 KNASGKSSFMKHLVG
+245 KNSSGKSSLMKHLVG
-260 FSTMNECTKIV
+260 FSNMNECTKIV

-281 TNPNWFQYPLIFTNE
+281 TNPNWFQYPYIFTNE

-305 ATFKQMIAK
+305 ATFKQMVAK

-356 NHFFREEK
+356 NHYFREEK
-364 LEFSKEE
+364 LEFSEE
-371 VNQYKGYYKEIEEK
+371 EINQYKDYYKQIEEK
-385 DLTRGDELLQYLA
+385 DLTRGDQLLQYLA
-398 YEKYEDL
+398 YEKYENL

-414 SFCEG
+414 CFHLG

-431 YEELFVDEVEEF
+431 YEELFIDEVAEF
-443 GKLQNSYLE
+443 GKLQSPYLE

-460 DPNSFISSTAL
+460 DPNTFISSTAL
-471 LKVIELLEISNIGTA
+471 LKIIELLEVSSIGTA
-486 KALKEQLE
+486 KALKEQLD
-494 MVNKKLYGFD
+494 MVNKKLFGFD
-504 IRFFKSE
+504 VRFFKSE
-511 TKDVKISIVE
+511 TKDVKISTVE

-533 EIKEFTLPRRT
+533 EIKEFILPRRT

-551 LKSLKE
+551 LKSLEE
-557 IEEMIANNKNLI
+557 IEEMIANNKKLI
-569 QTSRNDKYASLKIS
+569 QMNRNDKYASLKIS
-583 FKKVE
+583 FKEIE

-601 TKKSNEEIVDS
+601 TKKSQIEEVID
-612 KEYIRDVKSGRETT
+612 
-626 IIPHG
+626 G
-631 QAKEKTIDEM
+631 Q
-641 AEELNQF
+641 EEF
-648 FKVE
+648 PF

>member
-1 MNNKIMIKPYPK
+1 MNNKIIIKPYPK

-20 FKYTS
+20 FKYKS
-25 FTEKGKIKYEALPV
+25 LTEKEKIKYEALPV
-39 RIVVQYILNAKMV
+39 RIIVQYILNAKMV
-52 GKHFYKDY
+52 GKYFFKDY
-60 ASFDNPYESDK
+60 ASFDNPFESDK
-71 GFIKYYD
+71 GFIKVFD

-98 FSDEETKDIINCCK
+98 FNDEETKDIINCCK
-112 FAMNKDTRSSDNK
+112 FAMNKDTRTSDNK

-155 PVAFKNGTLFL
+155 PIAFKNGTLFL
-166 NAEKGKIEFKEEKEP
+166 NAVTGKIKFKEEKDP
-181 NFLAEIYFNTNYDPV
+181 NFLTEIYFNTIYNPV
-196 KLDREN
+196 KLDVEN
-202 RLFKFLKQ
+202 RLFKFLKE
-210 KVNLNTKEKEKYF
+210 KVNLNTMEKENYF

-245 KNASGKSSFMKHLVG
+245 KNSSGKSSFMKHLVG
-260 FSTMNECTKIV
+260 FANMNECIKVV

-281 TNPNWFQYPLIFTNE
+281 TNPNWFQYPYIFTNE

-305 ATFKQMIAK
+305 ATFKQMVAK

-371 VNQYKGYYKEIEEK
+371 VNQYKEYYKEIEEK

-398 YEKYEDL
+398 YQKYENL

-414 SFCEG
+414 CFHQG

-431 YEELFVDEVEEF
+431 YEELFIDEVAEF
-443 GKLQNSYLE
+443 GKLQNPYLE

-460 DPNSFISSTAL
+460 DSNTFISSTAL
-471 LKVIELLEISNIGTA
+471 LKIVELLEISSIGTA
-486 KALKEQLE
+486 KALKEQLD
-494 MVNKKLYGFD
+494 MVNKKLFGFD
-504 IRFFKSE
+504 VRFFKSE
-511 TKDVKISIVE
+511 TKDVKISTVE

-533 EIKEFTLPRRT
+533 EIKEFILPRRT

-551 LKSLKE
+551 LKSFKE
-557 IEEMIANNKNLI
+557 VEEMIANNKNLI
-569 QTSRNDKYASLKIS
+569 QMNRSDKYASLKIS
-583 FKKVE
+583 FKEIE

-601 TKKSNEEIVDS
+601 TKKSQIEEV
-612 KEYIRDVKSGRETT
+612 
-626 IIPHG
+626 
-631 QAKEKTIDEM
+631 IDEQ
-641 AEELNQF
+641 EEF
-648 FKVE
+648 PF

>member
-1 MNNKIMIKPYPK
+1 MSNKIIIKPYPK

-25 FTEKGKIKYEALPV
+25 LSEKGKVKYEALPV

-52 GKHFYKDY
+52 GKYFYKDY
-60 ASFDNPYESDK
+60 ANFDNPFESDK
-71 GFIKYYD
+71 GFIKVFD

-98 FSDEETKDIINCCK
+98 FTDEETKDIINCCR
-112 FAMNKDTRSSDNK
+112 FAMNKDTRTSDNK

-155 PVAFKNGTLFL
+155 PITFKNGTLFL
-166 NAEKGKIEFKEEKEP
+166 NAISGKTEFKEEKDP
-181 NFLAEIYFNTNYDPV
+181 NFLAEIYFNTKFDPM

-202 RLFKFLKQ
+202 RLFKFLKE
-210 KVNLNTKEKEKYF
+210 KANLNTREKENYF
-223 KALLFDF
+223 KALIFDY

-260 FSTMNECTKIV
+260 FANMNECTKVV

-281 TNPNWFQYPLIFTNE
+281 TNPNWFQYPFIFTNE

-305 ATFKQMIAK
+305 ATFKQMVAK

-340 QPFRMKIDGGA
+340 QPFRMRIDGGA

-371 VNQYKGYYKEIEEK
+371 INQYKEYYKQIEEK
-385 DLTRGDELLQYLA
+385 DLTRNDELLQYLA
-398 YEKYEDL
+398 FEKYEDL

-431 YEELFVDEVEEF
+431 YEELFADEVEEF
-443 GKLQNSYLE
+443 GKLQSPYLV

-471 LKVIELLEISNIGTA
+471 LKIIELLEISNIGTT
-486 KALKEQLE
+486 KALREQLE
-494 MVNKKLYGFD
+494 MVNKKLFGFD
-504 IRFFKSE
+504 VRFFKSE

-526 GKETGEI
+526 GKETGKF

-544 TWIFGLK
+544 VWIFGLK
-551 LKSLKE
+551 LKSLEE

-569 QTSRNDKYASLKIS
+569 QSSRNDKYASLKIS
-583 FKKVE
+583 FKEIE

-612 KEYIRDVKSGRETT
+612 KEEF
-626 IIPHG
+626 P
-631 QAKEKTIDEM
+631 
-641 AEELNQF
+641 F
-648 FKVE
+648 

>member
-1 MNNKIMIKPYPK
+1 MNNKIIIKPYPK

-20 FKYTS
+20 FKYKS
-25 FTEKGKIKYEALPV
+25 LSEKGKVKYEALPV
-39 RIVVQYILNAKMV
+39 RIIVQYILNAKMV
-52 GKHFYKDY
+52 GKYFYKDY
-60 ASFDNPYESDK
+60 ANFDHPFESDK
-71 GFIKYYD
+71 GFIKVFD
-78 EKLGIWKIADTFI
+78 EKLGIWKIADNFI
-91 KDKIDEF
+91 KDSIDQF

-112 FAMNKDTRSSDNK
+112 FALNKDTRSSDNK

-155 PVAFKNGTLFL
+155 PIAFKNGTLFL
-166 NAEKGKIEFKEEKEP
+166 NAVNGKIKFKEEKDP
-181 NFLAEIYFNTNYDPV
+181 NFLTEIYFNTIYNPV
-196 KLDREN
+196 KLDVEN
-202 RLFKFLKQ
+202 RLFKFLKE
-210 KVNLNTKEKEKYF
+210 KVNLNTMEKENYF

-245 KNASGKSSFMKHLVG
+245 KNSSGKSSFMKHLVG
-260 FSTMNECTKIV
+260 FSNMNECTKIV

-281 TNPNWFQYPLIFTNE
+281 TNPNWFQYPYIFTNE

-305 ATFKQMIAK
+305 ATFKQMVAK

-371 VNQYKGYYKEIEEK
+371 INQYKEYYKEIEEK

-398 YEKYEDL
+398 YEKYENL

-414 SFCEG
+414 CFHQG

-431 YEELFVDEVEEF
+431 YEELFIDEVAEF
-443 GKLQNSYLE
+443 GKLQSPYLE

-460 DPNSFISSTAL
+460 DPNTFISSTAL
-471 LKVIELLEISNIGTA
+471 LKIIELLEISSIGTA
-486 KALKEQLE
+486 KALKEQLD
-494 MVNKKLYGFD
+494 MVNKKLFGFD

-511 TKDVKISIVE
+511 TKDVKISTIE

-533 EIKEFTLPRRT
+533 EIKEFILPRRT

-551 LKSLKE
+551 LKNLE
-557 IEEMIANNKNLI
+557 DIEEMIANNKNLI
-569 QTSRNDKYASLKIS
+569 QMNRNDKYASLKIS
-583 FKKVE
+583 FKEIE

-601 TKKSNEEIVDS
+601 TKKTQIEEVL
-612 KEYIRDVKSGRETT
+612 
-626 IIPHG
+626 
-631 QAKEKTIDEM
+631 DEQ
-641 AEELNQF
+641 EEF
-648 FKVE
+648 PF

>member
-1 MNNKIMIKPYPK
+1 MNNKIIIKPYPK

-20 FKYTS
+20 FKYKTC
-25 FTEKGKIKYEALPV
+25 TEKEKIKYEALPV
-39 RIVVQYILNAKMV
+39 RIIVQYILNAKMV
-52 GKHFYKDY
+52 GKFFYKDY

-98 FSDEETKDIINCCK
+98 FTDEETKDIINCCK

-155 PVAFKNGTLFL
+155 PIAFKNGTLFL
-166 NAEKGKIEFKEEKEP
+166 NAITGKIKFKEEKDP
-181 NFLAEIYFNTNYDPV
+181 NFLTEIYFNTNYNPV
-196 KLDREN
+196 KLDGEN
-202 RLFKFLKQ
+202 RLFKFLKE
-210 KVNLNTKEKEKYF
+210 KVNLNTMEKENYF
-223 KALLFDF
+223 KALIFDY

-245 KNASGKSSFMKHLVG
+245 KNSSGKSSFMKHLVA
-260 FSTMNECTKIV
+260 FANMNECIKVV

-281 TNPNWFQYPLIFTNE
+281 TNPNWFQYPYIFTNE

-305 ATFKQMIAK
+305 ATFKQMVAK

-356 NHFFREEK
+356 NQFFREEK
-364 LEFSKEE
+364 LEFSQEE
-371 VNQYKGYYKEIEEK
+371 VNQYKEYYKEIEEK

-398 YEKYEDL
+398 YEKYENL

-414 SFCEG
+414 CFHNG

-431 YEELFVDEVEEF
+431 YEELFIDEVAEF
-443 GKLQNSYLE
+443 GKLQSPYLE

-460 DPNSFISSTAL
+460 DPNTFISSTAL
-471 LKVIELLEISNIGTA
+471 LKIIELLEISSIGTA

-494 MVNKKLYGFD
+494 MVNKKIFGFD

-511 TKDVKISIVE
+511 TKDIKISTIE
-521 NLKSY
+521 NIRSY
-526 GKETGEI
+526 GKETGET
-533 EIKEFTLPRRT
+533 EIKEFILPRRT

-551 LKSLKE
+551 LKNLE
-557 IEEMIANNKNLI
+557 DIEEMIANNKNLI
-569 QTSRNDKYASLKIS
+569 QMNRNDKYASLKIS
-583 FKKVE
+583 FKQIE

-601 TKKSNEEIVDS
+601 TKKSQIEEVID
-612 KEYIRDVKSGRETT
+612 
-626 IIPHG
+626 G
-631 QAKEKTIDEM
+631 Q
-641 AEELNQF
+641 EEF
-648 FKVE
+648 PF

>member
-1 MNNKIMIKPYPK
+1 MNNKIIIKPYPK

-20 FKYTS
+20 FKYTT
-25 FTEKGKIKYEALPV
+25 FTEKGKVKYEALPV

-52 GKHFYKDY
+52 GKYFYKDY
-60 ASFDNPYESDK
+60 ANFDHPFESDK
-71 GFIKYYD
+71 GFIKVFD

-98 FSDEETKDIINCCK
+98 FTDEETKDIINCCR
-112 FAMNKDTRSSDNK
+112 FAMNKDTRTSDNK

-155 PVAFKNGTLFL
+155 PITFKNGTLFL
-166 NAEKGKIEFKEEKEP
+166 NAISGKTEFKEEKDP
-181 NFLAEIYFNTNYDPV
+181 NFLAEIYFNTKFDPM

-202 RLFKFLKQ
+202 RLFKFLKE
-210 KVNLNTKEKEKYF
+210 KVNLNTREKENYF
-223 KALLFDF
+223 KALIFDY

-260 FSTMNECTKIV
+260 FANMNECTKVV

-281 TNPNWFQYPLIFTNE
+281 TNPNWFQYPFIFTNE

-305 ATFKQMIAK
+305 ATFKQMVAK

-356 NHFFREEK
+356 NHYFREEK
-364 LEFSKEE
+364 IEFKKEE
-371 VNQYKGYYKEIEEK
+371 INQYKGYYKEIEEK

-398 YEKYEDL
+398 FEKYEDL

-414 SFCEG
+414 CFFEG
-419 EYSKGRRTFKKK
+419 KYSKGRRTFKKK
-431 YEELFVDEVEEF
+431 YEELFADEVEEF
-443 GKLQNSYLE
+443 GKLQTPYLE

-471 LKVIELLEISNIGTA
+471 LKIIELLEISHIGTT
-486 KALKEQLE
+486 KALREQLE
-494 MVNKKLYGFD
+494 MVNKKLYGYD

-511 TKDVKISIVE
+511 TKDIKISTIE
-521 NLKSY
+521 NVKEY
-526 GKETGEI
+526 GKETGET
-533 EIKEFTLPRRT
+533 EIKEFILPRRT
-544 TWIFGLK
+544 VWIFGLK

-569 QTSRNDKYASLKIS
+569 QMSRNDKYASLKIS
-583 FKKVE
+583 FKEIE

-601 TKKSNEEIVDS
+601 TKKSQIEEVID
-612 KEYIRDVKSGRETT
+612 
-626 IIPHG
+626 G
-631 QAKEKTIDEM
+631 QDE
-641 AEELNQF
+641 F
-648 FKVE
+648 PF

>member
-1 MNNKIMIKPYPK
+1 MNNKIIIKPYPK

-20 FKYTS
+20 FKYKT
-25 FTEKGKIKYEALPV
+25 FTEKEKIKYEALPV
-39 RIVVQYILNAKMV
+39 RIIVQYILNAKMV
-52 GKHFYKDY
+52 GKFFYKDY

-98 FSDEETKDIINCCK
+98 FTDEETKDIINCCK

-155 PVAFKNGTLFL
+155 PIAFKNGTLFL
-166 NAEKGKIEFKEEKEP
+166 NAITGKIKFKEKKDP
-181 NFLAEIYFNTNYDPV
+181 NFLTEIYFNTNYNPV
-196 KLDREN
+196 KLDGEN
-202 RLFKFLKQ
+202 RLFKFLKE
-210 KVNLNTKEKEKYF
+210 KVNLNTMEKENYF
-223 KALLFDF
+223 KALIFDY

-245 KNASGKSSFMKHLVG
+245 KNSSGKSSFMKHLVA
-260 FSTMNECTKIV
+260 FANMNECIKVV

-281 TNPNWFQYPLIFTNE
+281 TNPNWFQYPYIFTNE

-305 ATFKQMIAK
+305 ATFKQMVAK

-364 LEFSKEE
+364 LEFSQEE
-371 VNQYKGYYKEIEEK
+371 VNQYKEYYKEIEEK

-398 YEKYEDL
+398 YEKYENL

-414 SFCEG
+414 CFHNG

-431 YEELFVDEVEEF
+431 YEELFIDEVAEF
-443 GKLQNSYLE
+443 GKLQSPYLE

-460 DPNSFISSTAL
+460 DPNTFISSTAL
-471 LKVIELLEISNIGTA
+471 LKIIELLEISSIGTA

-494 MVNKKLYGFD
+494 MVNKKIFGFD

-511 TKDVKISIVE
+511 TKDIKISTIE
-521 NLKSY
+521 NIRSY
-526 GKETGEI
+526 GKETGET
-533 EIKEFTLPRRT
+533 EIKEFILPRRT

-551 LKSLKE
+551 LKNLE
-557 IEEMIANNKNLI
+557 DIEEMIANNKNLI
-569 QTSRNDKYASLKIS
+569 QMNRNDKYASLKIS
-583 FKKVE
+583 FKQIE

-601 TKKSNEEIVDS
+601 TKKSQIEEVID
-612 KEYIRDVKSGRETT
+612 
-626 IIPHG
+626 G
-631 QAKEKTIDEM
+631 Q
-641 AEELNQF
+641 EEF
-648 FKVE
+648 PF

>member
-1 MNNKIMIKPYPK
+1 MSNKIIIKPYPK

-25 FTEKGKIKYEALPV
+25 LTEKGKIKYEALPV

-52 GKHFYKDY
+52 GKYFYKDY

-78 EKLGIWKIADTFI
+78 EKLGIWKIADSFI
-91 KDKIDEF
+91 KDSIDQF
-98 FSDEETKDIINCCK
+98 FNDEQTKDIINCCR
-112 FAMNKDTRSSDNK
+112 FALNKDTRTSDNK
-125 ILFVSVV
+125 ILFVSVI

-155 PVAFKNGTLFL
+155 PIAFKNGTLFL
-166 NAEKGKIEFKEEKEP
+166 NVKKGKIEFKEEKDP
-181 NFLAEIYFNTNYDPV
+181 NFLTEIYFNINFDIT
-196 KLDREN
+196 KMDREN

-210 KVNLNTKEKEKYF
+210 KVNLNTREKENYF
-223 KALLFDF
+223 KALIFDYF
-230 FYTENE
+230 FTENE

-260 FSTMNECTKIV
+260 FSSMNECTKIV

-281 TNPNWFQYPLIFTNE
+281 TNPNWFQYPYIFTNE

-305 ATFKQMIAK
+305 ATFKQMVAK

-328 MKPFG
+328 VKPFG

-340 QPFRMKIDGGA
+340 QPLRMKIDGGA

-356 NHFFREEK
+356 NHYFREEK
-364 LEFSKEE
+364 IEFKKEE
-371 VNQYKGYYKEIEEK
+371 INQYKGYYKEIEEK

-414 SFCEG
+414 CFYEG

-431 YEELFVDEVEEF
+431 YEELFADEVEEF
-443 GKLQNSYLE
+443 GKLQTPYLE
-452 LYQYFFEP
+452 LYQYFYEP

-471 LKVIELLEISNIGTA
+471 LKIIELLEISNIGTT
-486 KALKEQLE
+486 KALREQLE
-494 MVNKKLYGFD
+494 MVNKKLFGFD
-504 IRFFKSE
+504 VRFFKSE

-526 GKETGEI
+526 GKETGKF

-544 TWIFGLK
+544 VWIFGLK
-551 LKSLKE
+551 LKSLEE

-569 QTSRNDKYASLKIS
+569 QSSRNDKYASLKIS
-583 FKKVE
+583 FKEIE

-612 KEYIRDVKSGRETT
+612 KEEF
-626 IIPHG
+626 P
-631 QAKEKTIDEM
+631 
-641 AEELNQF
+641 F
-648 FKVE
+648 

>member
-1 MNNKIMIKPYPK
+1 MSNKIIIKPYPK

-20 FKYTS
+20 FKYTTL
-25 FTEKGKIKYEALPV
+25 TEKGKVKYEALPV
-39 RIVVQYILNAKMV
+39 RIIVQYILNAKMV
-52 GKHFYKDY
+52 GKYFYKDY

-71 GFIKYYD
+71 GFIKVFD
-78 EKLGIWKIADTFI
+78 EKLGIWKIADNFI
-91 KDKIDEF
+91 KDSIDQF
-98 FSDEETKDIINCCK
+98 FNDEETKDIINCCR
-112 FAMNKDTRSSDNK
+112 FALNKDTRTSDNK
-125 ILFVSVV
+125 ILFVSIV

-155 PVAFKNGTLFL
+155 PIAFKNGTLFL
-166 NAEKGKIEFKEEKEP
+166 NAEKGEIEFKEEKDP
-181 NFLAEIYFNTNYDPV
+181 NFLTEIYFNVNFDIT
-196 KLDREN
+196 KMDREN
-202 RLFKFLKQ
+202 RLFKFLKE
-210 KVNLNTKEKEKYF
+210 KVNLNTKEKENYF

-230 FYTENE
+230 FFTENE

-245 KNASGKSSFMKHLVG
+245 KNASGKSSFMKHLISFAG
-260 FSTMNECTKIV
+260 MNECTKIV

-281 TNPNWFQYPLIFTNE
+281 TNPNWFQYPYVFTNE

-314 EELTLEQKGKDPIT
+314 EELTLEQKGKDPIAI
-328 MKPFG
+328 KPFG

-356 NHFFREEK
+356 NHYFREEK
-364 LEFSKEE
+364 IEFKKEE
-371 VNQYKGYYKEIEEK
+371 INQYKVYYKEIEEK
-385 DLTRGDELLQYLA
+385 DLTRNDELLQYLA
-398 YEKYEDL
+398 FEKYEDL

-414 SFCEG
+414 CFFEG

-431 YEELFVDEVEEF
+431 YEELFADEVEEF
-443 GKLQNSYLE
+443 GKLQTPYLE

-471 LKVIELLEISNIGTA
+471 LKIIELLEISNIGTT
-486 KALKEQLE
+486 KALREQLE
-494 MVNKKLYGFD
+494 MVNKKLFGFD
-504 IRFFKSE
+504 VRFFKSE
-511 TKDVKISIVE
+511 TRDIKISTIE
-521 NLKSY
+521 NIKEY
-526 GKETGEI
+526 GRETGKI

-569 QTSRNDKYASLKIS
+569 QTSRNDKYASLKVS
-583 FKKVE
+583 FKQIE

-593 KIFPVADL
+593 KIFPIADL
-601 TKKSNEEIVDS
+601 TKKSSEEIVDS
-612 KEYIRDVKSGRETT
+612 KEDIRYVKSGRETT
-626 IIPHG
+626 IILHG
-631 QAKEKTIDEM
+631 QGKEKTVDEM
-641 AEELNQF
+641 AEELEQL
-648 FKVE
+648 FKV

>member
-1 MNNKIMIKPYPK
+1 MSNKIIIKPYPK

-20 FKYTS
+20 FKYTTL
-25 FTEKGKIKYEALPV
+25 TEKGKVKYEALPV
-39 RIVVQYILNAKMV
+39 RIIVQYILNAKMV
-52 GKHFYKDY
+52 GKYFYKDY

-71 GFIKYYD
+71 GFIKVFD

-98 FSDEETKDIINCCK
+98 FTDEETKDIINCCR
-112 FAMNKDTRSSDNK
+112 FALNKDTRTSDNK
-125 ILFVSVV
+125 ILFVSVT

-155 PVAFKNGTLFL
+155 PIAFKNGTLFL
-166 NAEKGKIEFKEEKEP
+166 NAEKGEIEFKEEKDP
-181 NFLAEIYFNTNYDPV
+181 NFLTEIYFNVNFDIT
-196 KLDREN
+196 KMDREN
-202 RLFKFLKQ
+202 RLFKFLKE
-210 KVNLNTKEKEKYF
+210 KVNLNTKEKENYF

-230 FYTENE
+230 FFTENE

-245 KNASGKSSFMKHLVG
+245 KNASGKSSFMKHLISFAG
-260 FSTMNECTKIV
+260 MNECTKIV

-281 TNPNWFQYPLIFTNE
+281 TNPNWFQYPYVFTNE

-328 MKPFG
+328 IKPFG

-356 NHFFREEK
+356 NHYFREEK
-364 LEFSKEE
+364 IEFKKEE
-371 VNQYKGYYKEIEEK
+371 INQYKVYYKEIEEK
-385 DLTRGDELLQYLA
+385 DLTRNDELLQYLA
-398 YEKYEDL
+398 FEKYEDL

-414 SFCEG
+414 CFFEG

-431 YEELFVDEVEEF
+431 YEELFADEVEEF
-443 GKLQNSYLE
+443 GKLQTPYLE

-471 LKVIELLEISNIGTA
+471 LKIIELLEISNIGTT
-486 KALKEQLE
+486 KALREQLE
-494 MVNKKLYGFD
+494 MVNKKLFGFD
-504 IRFFKSE
+504 VRFFKSE
-511 TKDVKISIVE
+511 TRDIKISTIE
-521 NLKSY
+521 NIKEY
-526 GKETGEI
+526 GRETGKI

-569 QTSRNDKYASLKIS
+569 QNSRNDKYASLKIS
-583 FKKVE
+583 FKEVE

-648 FKVE
+648 FKAE

>member
-1 MNNKIMIKPYPK
+1 MNNKIIIKPYPK

-20 FKYTS
+20 FKYTT
-25 FTEKGKIKYEALPV
+25 FTEKGKVKYEALPV

-52 GKHFYKDY
+52 GKYFYKDY
-60 ASFDNPYESDK
+60 ANFDHPFESDK
-71 GFIKYYD
+71 GFIKVFD

-98 FSDEETKDIINCCK
+98 FTDEETKDIINCCR
-112 FAMNKDTRSSDNK
+112 FAMNKDTRTSDNK

-155 PVAFKNGTLFL
+155 PITFKNGTLFL
-166 NAEKGKIEFKEEKEP
+166 NAISGKTGFKEEKDP
-181 NFLAEIYFNTNYDPV
+181 NFLAEIYFNTKFDPM

-202 RLFKFLKQ
+202 RLFKFLKE
-210 KVNLNTKEKEKYF
+210 KVNLNTREKENYF
-223 KALLFDF
+223 KALIFDY

-260 FSTMNECTKIV
+260 FANMNECTKVV

-281 TNPNWFQYPLIFTNE
+281 TNPNWFQYPFIFTNE

-305 ATFKQMIAK
+305 ATFKQMVAK

-356 NHFFREEK
+356 NHYFREEK
-364 LEFSKEE
+364 IEFKKEE
-371 VNQYKGYYKEIEEK
+371 INQYKGYYKEIEEK

-398 YEKYEDL
+398 FEKYEDL

-414 SFCEG
+414 CFFEG

-431 YEELFVDEVEEF
+431 YEELFADEVEEF
-443 GKLQNSYLE
+443 GKLQTPYLE

-471 LKVIELLEISNIGTA
+471 LKIIELLEISHIGTT
-486 KALKEQLE
+486 KALREQLE
-494 MVNKKLYGFD
+494 MVNKKLYGYD

-511 TKDVKISIVE
+511 TKDIKISTIE
-521 NLKSY
+521 NVKEY
-526 GKETGEI
+526 GKETGET
-533 EIKEFTLPRRT
+533 EIKEFILPRRT
-544 TWIFGLK
+544 VWIFGLK
-551 LKSLKE
+551 LKSLKK
-557 IEEMIANNKNLI
+557 IEEMIVNNKNLI
-569 QTSRNDKYASLKIS
+569 QMSRNDKYASLKIS
-583 FKKVE
+583 FKEIE

-601 TKKSNEEIVDS
+601 TKKSQIEEVID
-612 KEYIRDVKSGRETT
+612 
-626 IIPHG
+626 G
-631 QAKEKTIDEM
+631 QDE
-641 AEELNQF
+641 F
-648 FKVE
+648 PF

>member
-1 MNNKIMIKPYPK
+1 MSNKIIIKPYPK

-25 FTEKGKIKYEALPV
+25 CTEKGKIKYEALPV

-52 GKHFYKDY
+52 GKYFYKDY
-60 ASFDNPYESDK
+60 ANFDHPFESDK
-71 GFIKYYD
+71 GFIKVFD

-98 FSDEETKDIINCCK
+98 FTDEETKDIINCCR
-112 FAMNKDTRSSDNK
+112 FAMNKDTRTSDNK

-155 PVAFKNGTLFL
+155 PITFKNGTLFL
-166 NAEKGKIEFKEEKEP
+166 NAITGKTEFKEEKDP
-181 NFLAEIYFNTNYDPV
+181 NFLAEIYFNINFDPV

-202 RLFKFLKQ
+202 RLFKFLKE
-210 KVNLNTKEKEKYF
+210 KVNLNTREKENYF
-223 KALLFDF
+223 KALIFDY

-236 SHHTIFFIG
+236 SHHTVFFIG

-260 FSTMNECTKIV
+260 FSNMSECTKIV

-281 TNPNWFQYPLIFTNE
+281 TNPNWFQYPFIFTNE

-305 ATFKQMIAK
+305 ATFKQMVAK

-340 QPFRMKIDGGA
+340 QPFRMRIDGGA

-371 VNQYKGYYKEIEEK
+371 INQYKEYYKQIEEK
-385 DLTRGDELLQYLA
+385 DLTRNDELLQYLA
-398 YEKYEDL
+398 FEKYEDL

-431 YEELFVDEVEEF
+431 YEELFADEVEEF
-443 GKLQNSYLE
+443 GKLQSPYLV

-471 LKVIELLEISNIGTA
+471 LKIIELLEISNIGTT
-486 KALKEQLE
+486 KALREQLE
-494 MVNKKLYGFD
+494 MVNKKLFGFD
-504 IRFFKSE
+504 VRFFKSE

-526 GKETGEI
+526 GKETGKF

-544 TWIFGLK
+544 VWIFGLK
-551 LKSLKE
+551 LKSLEE

-569 QTSRNDKYASLKIS
+569 QSSRNDKYASLKIS
-583 FKKVE
+583 FKEIE

-612 KEYIRDVKSGRETT
+612 KEEF
-626 IIPHG
+626 P
-631 QAKEKTIDEM
+631 
-641 AEELNQF
+641 F
-648 FKVE
+648 